1 VTRYRDDG
9 PFAVLGRLGHGFG
22 LGPLA
27 LTLLAAVPV
36 VVVLTLSRETGHAVV
51 VGLAL
56 LWFVLLAGAAGGLPH
71 VGRFDWAVPALL
83 RAVEYAVVIELAALR
98 GDGVAAF
105 AFLAAVVYHHY
116 DIVYRVHTVRGE
128 LPSWRTVIAGGW
140 SGRLALVYV
149 LDTVGGFHLGL
160 YVAAVVVG
168 VTALAGSALSWRE
181 APA

>member
-1 VTRYRDDG
+1 MTRYRDDG
-9 PFAVLGRLGHGFG
+9 PFVVLGQLGQGVG

-36 VVVLTLSRETGHAVV
+36 AVVLALAGETGHEVV

-56 LWFVLLAGAAGGLPH
+56 MWFVLLAGTAAGRPH
-71 VGRFDWAVPALL
+71 DGRFDWAVPALL
-83 RAVEYAVVIELAALR
+83 RVVEYAVVIQLAALR

-116 DIVYRVHTVRGE
+116 DIVYRVHTVRAD
-128 LPSWRTVIAGGW
+128 LPGWRAVMAGGW
-140 SGRLALVYV
+140 PGRLALVYL

-160 YVAAVVVG
+160 YIAAVVVG
-168 VTALAGSALSWRE
+168 ATALAGSALSWRE